1 MASNLQTNQS
11 NSTAAPQSPGVTSKA
26 VGTSTQTP
34 TDIIGS
40 KQQAATGAPKRY
52 EFLQDEPRFFV
63 SMGVGD
69 FKRLGPFDVAKT
81 TNLGQV
87 VLPIPAGLMDSNHV
101 EYSTEELKDAGAAAV
116 AAAGG
121 AKEGGNVAGAS
132 ATVAGIGAGAV
143 ASATGAA
150 VSKAL
155 GGGNVNEAAAQIF
168 GLTKNNFQ
176 VISLKGPAYKKHE
189 MNWKLAPKSQAESDA
204 IRDMII
210 QLNNWAAP
218 GLMAGGAYFT
228 FPKVFNITFVG
239 TDYLFKFKP
248 AVCTDVSVN
257 YTASGIPSFYKNGA
271 PESIQLKLSFQEL
284 EYWLEGQ
291 FGY

>member
-1 MASNLQTNQS
+1 MPSNLQTNQS
-11 NSTAAPQSPGVTSKA
+11 NSTAAPQNQGVTPKA
-26 VGTSTQTP
+26 VGVSSQTP
-34 TDIIGS
+34 TDVIGS
-40 KQQAATGAPKRY
+40 KQQEATGAPKRY

-81 TNLGQV
+81 TNLGQI
-87 VLPIPAGLMDSNHV
+87 VLPIPAGLSDSNHV
-101 EYSTEELKDAGAAAV
+101 EYSPEELADAGGAALATGTATREGETRVGAGSVVAGISAGATASAAATAFSKITGGGNIAGAA
-116 AAAGG
+116 
-121 AKEGGNVAGAS
+121 S
-132 ATVAGIGAGAV
+132 QI
-143 ASATGAA
+143 
-150 VSKAL
+150 L
-155 GGGNVNEAAAQIF
+155 GM
-168 GLTKNNFQ
+168 TKNNFQ
-176 VISLKGPAYKKHE
+176 VIMLKGPAYKKHE

-218 GLMAGGAYFT
+218 GIDFGGAYFT

-284 EYWLEGQ
+284 EYWLSGD
-291 FGY
+291 FKY